1 MFVVFL
7 LILLVAL
14 VVTPFSPTQSARGTS
29 KNTEIKE
36 HRKNTGVAGLITQ
49 AQSRDTKAKTKRKL
63 RAAKLPK
70 REERKADLGLVVSE
84 VATRLRS
91 GASPEEAWYQSLKSS
106 YGNTS
111 VAGIDDNGVPHAL
124 RALWKRPRR
133 FLQRK
138 KSADQTQLA
147 IPAAIA
153 VCRLSH
159 SSGAPIAD
167 VLDSCASGISE
178 AAEAASARR
187 VALAGPQTSAQML
200 AWLPL
205 VGVVLGS
212 ALGAEPL
219 HFLFSTTPG
228 LCVFF
233 LGLACEIAGIAWVR
247 RLSARAENI

>member
-1 MFVVFL
+1 MFVVS
-7 LILLVAL
+7 ILLLCLAL
-14 VVTPFSPTQSARGTS
+14 VFSPFSPQQSPLNNSGEKGIKGSEKYGRLFGAVARRKPVDIRKIS
-29 KNTEIKE
+29 ANVKKKKE
-36 HRKNTGVAGLITQ
+36 KIT
-49 AQSRDTKAKTKRKL
+49 
-63 RAAKLPK
+63 
-70 REERKADLGLVVSE
+70 DLGLVVAE

-91 GASPEEAWYQSLKSS
+91 GASPEEAWYQSIKSS
-106 YGNTS
+106 YGNS
-111 VAGIDDNGVPHAL
+111 CKHGIDEHGVPLAL
-124 RALWKRPRR
+124 RALWKKPRR
-133 FLQRK
+133 FFQKK

-178 AAEAASARR
+178 AAEAASARS

-219 HFLFSTTPG
+219 HFLFSTTAG

-233 LGLACEIAGIAWVR
+233 LGIACEIAGIVWVR
-247 RLSARAENI
+247 RLSARAENC